1 MKKLA
6 KRLVRPFWREPDFYI
21 GGKENPYLLR
31 WWVIPRN
38 RFFNIYLH
46 KFLRD
51 DDDRALH
58 DHPWVSLSVI
68 LKGGYL
74 EYLPND
80 RRKMRVPFNIVLRR
94 SITAHRIR
102 LFREY
107 DPFEFCYKPQI
118 AWTLFITGPRIR
130 EWGFH
135 CPQGWRHWKEFTS
148 EVDSGNVGKGCE
160 P

>member
-1 MKKLA
+1 MTAASLA

-38 RFFNIYLH
+38 RFFNVYLH

-58 DHPWVSLSVI
+58 DHPWNSLSII
-68 LKGGYL
+68 LKGSYIEHTATEIEIRQAGCFVFRRATHTHRIEL
-74 EYLPND
+74 FND
-80 RRKMRVPFNIVLRR
+80 RG
-94 SITAHRIR
+94 
-102 LFREY
+102 
-107 DPFEFCYKPQI
+107 KPLP

-135 CPQGWRHWKEFTS
+135 CPQGWRHWREFTS